1 MMHPETFLR
10 EQKMSQDKESLS
22 YDILPNNMAGLY
34 YVDYLNISHF
44 DKSRKGSSEFKMNP
58 ALYSVGISTILT
70 GCVVIFLGFTREK

>member
-1 MMHPETFLR
+1 MVHPETFLR

-44 DKSRKGSSEFKMNP
+44 DKPRKGSSEFKMNP
-58 ALYSVGISTILT
+58 VLYSVGISTILI